1 MLESGLWI
9 LGLMAGVFLLDRF
22 LLWAESRGWI
32 YYRRNKPGRG
42 ASTYHLLEWTS
53 TLDPTQREVLE
64 IRVKEERREDESGD
78 PLGPGIDDAEEDVP
92 PRGRS
97 LSEREQP

>member
-1 MLESGLWI
+1 MLETVLWI
-9 LGLMAGVFLLDRF
+9 GGLGLGVLLLDRA
-22 LLWAESRGWI
+22 LLWAESRGWV

-53 TLDPTQREVLE
+53 TFDPTQREVIE

-78 PLGPGIDDAEEDVP
+78 PLGPDGEAEGSQGSDME
-92 PRGRS
+92 G
-97 LSEREQP
+97 